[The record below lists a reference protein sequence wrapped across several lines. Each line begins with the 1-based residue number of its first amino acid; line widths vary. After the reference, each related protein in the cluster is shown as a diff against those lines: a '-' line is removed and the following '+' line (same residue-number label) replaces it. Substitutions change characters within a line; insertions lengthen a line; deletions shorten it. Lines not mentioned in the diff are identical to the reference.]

1 MKLTVSITI
10 GDLVRV
16 LRLKSHAVAEE
27 IEAKRDL
34 PKRAAPAPELT
45 AQPEAARDV

>member
-1 MKLTVSITI
+1 MKLAVSITI

-16 LRLKSHAVAEE
+16 LRLKSHAIAEE

-34 PKRAAPAPELT
+34 PKRSSPAPEVT
-45 AQPEAARDV
+45 KQPEAARDV